1 MNLRLR
7 GVSFCLPMAA
17 LVLGL
22 TACAK
27 STALEAS
34 RPNLL
39 LITLDTTRAD
49 RLGCYGYA
57 AAKTPVLDALAARG
71 VVFEQAYTPA
81 PMTLPAHATLMT
93 GLLPPQHGARVNGM
107 HRLAADVPTL
117 AERLS
122 KEGYRTGAFVA
133 AFVLDEKFGLA
144 RGFERYDDDLSQAYK
159 QEVPDGLST
168 HRPGNLVVDAALAWL
183 GERDGKDGTR
193 PFFTWV
199 HLYDAHFPWYPHGPD
214 VKDSNAETGSYDGEV
229 SFADAQV
236 GRLLD
241 FLREH
246 GLEQQTIVVALA
258 DHGEGLGDHHETE
271 HAYLLNEEVLHV
283 PWIVAG
289 PGVKAGHR
297 VPALVSLEDFQ
308 PTALELLGL
317 ASTRG
322 QGRSLVHALRGEPIT
337 SGESY
342 AETDLPWTAY
352 RWAPQRS
359 LTTERW
365 KYIRT
370 PQVELYDR
378 TSDRGEYA
386 NLAVAKKDVL
396 AELDGRLRSLEAKLG
411 ERESDVAEVSSEEQD
426 QLAALGYAA
435 GAEADIPEDK
445 TGLADVKQ
453 RLAVKDLS
461 TRLRT
466 GVAKGT
472 IEAREQLEIAQRLV
486 SESPETPS
494 FHNDLGEAFVKLG
507 DFEHALP
514 VLAHVVELVPT
525 DAGAHYALGDALQQ
539 MGRNDEARPHLAL
552 ALELEPEMA
561 AAHVGMGNV
570 QRAEN
575 RPDLA
580 AGEYSEALRLKPGY
594 AEAYFNLALTFLD
607 RGMPE
612 KALENFEL
620 ALEHKSGWALA
631 HVKLANLLFAS
642 GRAEE
647 AVPHFEAAL
656 AQFPRDADL
665 QDEFG
670 LALQE
675 LGRPDEARGHY
686 MAAAELAPK
695 SFQPLVHLGNLAF
708 AYGKDELALQRYEE
722 ALRLEPG
729 QAEPTARLARFLA
742 STPDEKLRNG
752 ERALALAQR
761 ASDLTGG
768 ENPHALDTLAAAY
781 AAAGRFPDAVTA
793 AHHAEKRAR
802 AIGDEAL
809 AAAIEQRLALYA
821 LEKPFI
827 APRAEVKGSEVGSEK
842 AQLSGK

>member
-1 MNLRLR
+1 
-7 GVSFCLPMAA
+7 
-17 LVLGL
+17 
-22 TACAK
+22 
-27 STALEAS
+27 
-34 RPNLL
+34 
-39 LITLDTTRAD
+39 
-49 RLGCYGYA
+49 
-57 AAKTPVLDALAARG
+57 
-71 VVFEQAYTPA
+71 
-81 PMTLPAHATLMT
+81 
-93 GLLPPQHGARVNGM
+93 
-107 HRLAADVPTL
+107 
-117 AERLS
+117 
-122 KEGYRTGAFVA
+122 
-133 AFVLDEKFGLA
+133 
-144 RGFERYDDDLSQAYK
+144 
-159 QEVPDGLST
+159 
-168 HRPGNLVVDAALAWL
+168 
-183 GERDGKDGTR
+183 
-193 PFFTWV
+193 
-199 HLYDAHFPWYPHGPD
+199 
-214 VKDSNAETGSYDGEV
+214 V

-246 GLEQQTIVVALA
+246 GLEQNTIVVALA

-289 PGVKAGHR
+289 PGVKAGQR
-297 VPALVSLEDFQ
+297 VPALVSLEDFN

-317 ASTRG
+317 ARMAG
-322 QGRSLVHALRGEPIT
+322 QGRSLLPALRGEPLT

-342 AETDLPWTAY
+342 AETNLPWTAY

-359 LTTERW
+359 LTTEHW

-386 NLAVAKKDVL
+386 NLAQTKTDVL
-396 AELDGRLRSLEAKLG
+396 AELDGRLHSLEAKLG
-411 ERESDVAEVSSEEQD
+411 ERASNVAEVSAQEKDEI
-426 QLAALGYAA
+426 AALGYSS
-435 GAEADIPEDK
+435 GSDAEIPASEE
-445 TGLADVKQ
+445 GLADVKQ

-466 GVAKGT
+466 GLAKGT
-472 IEAREQLEIAQRLV
+472 IEPREQLEIAQQLV

-494 FHNDLGEAFVKLG
+494 FHADLGTAFVALG

-514 VLAHVVELVPT
+514 ELTHVVELVPT
-525 DAGAHYALGDALQQ
+525 DDGAHYALGDALQQ
-539 MGRNDEARPHLAL
+539 MGRNAEARPHLEL
-552 ALELEPEMA
+552 ALKLEPEMA

-570 QRAEN
+570 LRAEN

-580 AGEYSEALRLKPGY
+580 AGEYSEALRLHPGY
-594 AEAYFNLALTFLD
+594 AEAYFNLAMTFLD
-607 RGMPE
+607 RGLPQ

-620 ALEHKSGWALA
+620 ALENKSGWALA
-631 HVKLANLLFAS
+631 HVKIANLLCAS

-665 QDEFG
+665 HDDFG
-670 LALQE
+670 LALQG
-675 LGRPDEARGHY
+675 LGRPDDARAHY
-686 MAAAELAPK
+686 LAAAELAPK
-695 SFQPLVHLGNLAF
+695 SFRPLVNLGDLAF

-768 ENPHALDTLAAAY
+768 ENPHALDTLAAAK
-781 AAAGRFPDAVTA
+781 AAAGHFPEAVTA
-793 AHHAEKRAR
+793 AHHAAQRAHSL
-802 AIGDEAL
+802 GDEAL

-821 LEKPFI
+821 LEKPFL
-827 APRAEVKGSEVGSEK
+827 APRAEPRSTAVESEEP
-842 AQLSGK
+842 ASGK